1 LAGRQQEGAA
11 FATLPCPGKRILV
24 ERNSFLFHIIYRFM
38 GAQWKQAGRE
48 ANAQKKG
55 QMVNKLVREI
65 MVAAKLG
72 GPDPDLNPRLAMVVE
87 KARKA
92 SVYRDTIERA
102 IKKGSGQTDE
112 KIAFEQ
118 VTFEGFAP
126 HRVPVVV
133 ECLTDSRNRTAP
145 EIRSLF
151 KAGSLGQP
159 GSVAFFFNH
168 LGVVEATHSDPNRD
182 AEGDAIEAGAQEIE
196 PLEPEEI
203 PAGQKGAR
211 FLTEIKDLDRVSKAL
226 KAAGWNI
233 LASELRYLAKN
244 FPELDTTAR
253 KEVADFLN
261 ALDDHD
267 DVQHVYAALK

>member
-1 LAGRQQEGAA
+1 
-11 FATLPCPGKRILV
+11 
-24 ERNSFLFHIIYRFM
+24 M

-55 QMVNKLVREI
+55 QLVVKLVREI
-65 MVAAKLG
+65 MVAAKLS
-72 GPDPDLNPRLAMVVE
+72 GPDPDLNPRLAAAVE

-112 KIAFEQ
+112 KITYEL
-118 VTFEGFAP
+118 VTYEGFAP
-126 HRVPVVV
+126 HKVPVVV
-133 ECLTDSRNRTAP
+133 ECLMDNRNRTAP
-145 EIRSLF
+145 EIRNLF

-168 LGVVEATHSDPNRD
+168 SGVVEATHTDANRD

-196 PLEPEEI
+196 ALDADEV

-211 FLTEIKDLDRVSKAL
+211 FLTEIKDLDAVSKAL
-226 KAAGWNI
+226 KAAGWNVVAAEI
-233 LASELRYLAKN
+233 RYLAKS
-244 FPELDTTAR
+244 FPELSDAAR

-267 DVQHVYAALK
+267 DVHRVYAAMR